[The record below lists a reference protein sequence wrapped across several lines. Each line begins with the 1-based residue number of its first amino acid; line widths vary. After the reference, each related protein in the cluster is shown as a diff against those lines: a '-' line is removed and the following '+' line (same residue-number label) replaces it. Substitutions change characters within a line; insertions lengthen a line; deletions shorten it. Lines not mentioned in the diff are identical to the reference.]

1 MIPYT
6 TFQSENPEDLWKWMR
21 NWEDKTGG
29 SLLAIPHN
37 GNLSNGRMFE
47 LKTFTGQPLT
57 REWAE
62 ERALGSSVRGDPDQ
76 GPERIPSLALAD

>member
-6 TFQSENPEDLWKWMR
+6 TFQSENPEDLWKWMA

-47 LKTFTGQPLT
+47 LKTFTGG
-57 REWAE
+57 A
-62 ERALGSSVRGDPDQ
+62 
-76 GPERIPSLALAD
+76 AD